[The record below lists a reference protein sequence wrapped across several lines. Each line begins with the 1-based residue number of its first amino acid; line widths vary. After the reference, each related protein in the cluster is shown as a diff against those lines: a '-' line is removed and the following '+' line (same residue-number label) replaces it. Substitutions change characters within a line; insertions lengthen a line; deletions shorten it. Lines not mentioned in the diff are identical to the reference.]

1 MVDFKTYFEL
11 LSLYSD
17 YAMVCDS
24 TEWEKWPDFFVDAGT
39 YRLQPREN
47 FEQGLPLCLLALE
60 SKAMI
65 QDRVYGVKET
75 LYHDP
80 YYQRHIVGTPRIVST
95 DDKEQRIVSEANY
108 AVIRTKFDGDSNILS
123 AGYYHDVV
131 VRTSQ
136 GLKFQSRLCV
146 YDSEMIANSIIY
158 PILGLLGD

>member
-1 MVDFKTYFEL
+1 MSMIDFKTYFEL
-11 LSLYSD
+11 LNLYSD

-24 TEWEKWPDFFVDAGT
+24 AEWEKWPEFFMEDGT

-47 FEQGLPLCLLALE
+47 FEQGMPLCLLALE

-65 QDRVYGVKET
+65 KDRVYGVKET

-80 YYQRHIVGTPRIVST
+80 YYQRHIVGTPRLLSIT
-95 DDKEQRIVSEANY
+95 ADGQRIHSEANY
-108 AVIRTKFDGDSNILS
+108 TVIRTKFDGDSTILS
-123 AGYYHDVV
+123 VGYYHDDI
-131 VRTSQ
+131 VRTPE

-158 PILGLLGD
+158 PI

>member
-1 MVDFKTYFEL
+1 MTMIDFKTYYEL

-24 TEWEKWPDFFVDAGT
+24 VDWEKWPDFFVDDGT

-47 FEQGLPLCLLALE
+47 FDQGLPLCLLALE
-60 SKAMI
+60 SKNMI
-65 QDRVYGVKET
+65 RDRVYGVKET

-80 YYQRHIVGTPRIVST
+80 YYQRHIVGTPRVLSV
-95 DDKEQRIVSEANY
+95 EQGAGGERIRSEANY
-108 AVIRTKFDGDSNILS
+108 VVIRTKFDRESTVLS
-123 AGYYHDVV
+123 VGWYHDLI
-131 VRTSQ
+131 VRTAE

-158 PILGLLGD
+158 PI

>member
-1 MVDFKTYFEL
+1 MMDFKTYFEL
-11 LSLYSD
+11 LNFYSD

-24 TEWEKWPDFFVDAGT
+24 EEWEKWPDFFLEDGT

-60 SKAMI
+60 SRDMI
-65 QDRVYGVKET
+65 KDRVYGVKET

-80 YYQRHIVGTPRIVST
+80 YYQRHIVGTPRVLSVE
-95 DDKEQRIVSEANY
+95 DDASRIHSEANY
-108 AVIRTKFDGDSNILS
+108 TVIRTKFDGDSTILS
-123 AGYYHDVV
+123 VGFYRDHI

-136 GLKFQSRLCV
+136 GLKFQSRWCV

-158 PILGLLGD
+158 PI

>member
-1 MVDFKTYFEL
+1 MMLDFKTYFEL
-11 LSLYSD
+11 LNFYSD

-24 TEWEKWPDFFVDAGT
+24 AEWEKWPEFFLPDGT

-60 SKAMI
+60 SQAMI
-65 QDRVYGVKET
+65 KDRVYGVKET

-80 YYQRHIVGTPRIVST
+80 YYQRHIVGTPRVLSVDSDQIHA
-95 DDKEQRIVSEANY
+95 EANY
-108 AVIRTKFDGDSNILS
+108 TVIRTKFDGDSTILS
-123 AGYYHDVV
+123 VGFYRDHI
-131 VRTSQ
+131 VRTPT

-158 PILGLLGD
+158 PI

>member
-1 MVDFKTYFEL
+1 MIDFKTYFEL
-11 LSLYSD
+11 LNLYSD

-24 TEWEKWPDFFVDAGT
+24 ADWEKWPEFFMEDGT

-47 FEQGLPLCLLALE
+47 FEQGMPLCLLALE

-65 QDRVYGVKET
+65 KDRVYGVKET

-80 YYQRHIVGTPRIVST
+80 YYQRHIVGTPRLLSIT
-95 DDKEQRIVSEANY
+95 DDGQRIHAEANY
-108 AVIRTKFDGDSNILS
+108 TVIRTKFDGDSTILS
-123 AGYYHDVV
+123 VGYYHDDI
-131 VRTSQ
+131 VRTPE

-158 PILGLLGD
+158 PI